1 MDDPRLDAEAAGLPV
16 QGPHWRHDP
25 QIATGPS
32 FLPLRL
38 VLLPRGMAV
47 ECTQASVLIGRH
59 STADVRLPLPEVSR
73 RHCRLIFADGHWQV
87 FDLNSLNGIF
97 LNGEKVQQAVLRHR
111 DELRVGGFTFRVDL
125 QPGDQTVELT
135 EEERRASAP
144 VLRGVGEAVQGAA
157 HTPAN
162 PNRQAS

>member
-1 MDDPRLDAEAAGLPV
+1 MDDPQLDAEAGGLPV

-25 QIATGPS
+25 QAVNGPS

-38 VLLPRGMAV
+38 VLQPRGMMV
-47 ECTQASVLIGRH
+47 ECTQVSVLIGRH

-73 RHCRLIFADGHWQV
+73 RHCRLIFADGRWQV

-97 LNGEKVQQAVLRHR
+97 LNGEKVQQAILRHR
-111 DELRVGGFTFRVDL
+111 DELRIGGFTFHVDL
-125 QPGDQTVELT
+125 QPGERTVELT
-135 EEERRASAP
+135 EEERQAA
-144 VLRGVGEAVQGAA
+144 AVPGAGQVE
-157 HTPAN
+157 TN